1 METKEIK
8 ITPPEGY
15 EIDKENSTFECI
27 KFKKKSLTYGDVT
40 RELFKNKRFFY
51 IKDNGVIE
59 SNAFT
64 VTLADAIYNSNNA
77 TSKKQ
82 LEKLLAIN
90 KLLNTSVF
98 LNNGWKPDW
107 SNEREHKFYIGIEE
121 KEIYV
126 NDTDTNNESFCYFKC
141 PALAQRAIDI
151 LGEDTIR
158 LALSTDW

>member
-1 METKEIK
+1 MEAKEIK
-8 ITPPEGY
+8 IIPPKGY

-27 KFKKKSLTYGDVT
+27 KFKKKSLTYEYVA
-40 RELFKNKRFFY
+40 EKLFRHNVVYFTDGHGAIHNTASLSDFY
-51 IKDNGVIE
+51 V
-59 SNAFT
+59 
-64 VTLADAIYNSNNA
+64 DAINA
-77 TSKKQ
+77 TSEKQ

-90 KLLNTSVF
+90 KLMNVAKYLNG
-98 LNNGWKPDW
+98 NWKPDW

-141 PALAQRAIDI
+141 PALAQQAIDI